1 MIGRMAKEYGML
13 PSDVEKNATTY
24 DLMVMDVLNTYE
36 NWQQQ
41 KANGKVDPSV
51 FKFTQE
57 ELQAMM
63 EKSRGQ

>member
-1 MIGRMAKEYGML
+1 MIGRLSKDLGML
-13 PSDVEKNATTY
+13 PSQVELQATTY
-24 DLMVMDVLNTYE
+24 DIMVMDVLNTYE

-51 FKFTQE
+51 FQFTQE
-57 ELQAMM
+57 ELKAMM

>member
-1 MIGRMAKEYGML
+1 MIGRLSKDLGML
-13 PSDVEKNATTY
+13 PSQVELQATTY
-24 DLMVMDVLNTYE
+24 AIMVMDVLNTYE

-51 FKFTQE
+51 FQFTQE
-57 ELQAMM
+57 ELKAMM

>member
-1 MIGRMAKEYGML
+1 MIGRLSKDLGML
-13 PSDVEKNATTY
+13 PSQVELQATTY
-24 DLMVMDVLNTYE
+24 DIMVMDVLNVYE

-51 FKFTQE
+51 FQYTQE
-57 ELQAMM
+57 ELKAMK